1 MGRDTSIYMFDRVK
15 TSTNLYNDLQNK
27 VYPTGTFKNFIEDRK
42 KKFNEGYVSFDN
54 ILETVKN
61 DINRITSDELFEII
75 LFLDEKIRTQFH
87 NVPWHERD
95 QYLEKLYDHSGI
107 TLLYKIPSSTICYS
121 YMFQYGNYTHYFPL
135 DEIKSEDG
143 GTNILSEDFLRF
155 NDYVILVMKRI
166 IERKLNGYD
175 YELTEEEENSI
186 GIIKTENKDN
196 ALLFEV
202 IEDELN
208 FLIEMSATDNDGPY
222 SQTIYHAYDFLRRSI
237 EMKSKI
243 DVQKNPRIVI
253 IDSY

>member
-15 TSTNLYNDLQNK
+15 TSTNLYNDLHH
-27 VYPTGTFKNFIEDRK
+27 TGTFKEFIEDRI
-42 KKFNEGYVSFDN
+42 KKFNEVYVSFDN

-107 TLLYKIPSSTICYS
+107 TLLYEIPSSTICYS

-143 GTNILSEDFLRF
+143 GTNILTEDFLRF

-196 ALLFEV
+196 SLLIEI

-222 SQTIYHAYDFLRRSI
+222 SQTIYHAYDFLSTSL